1 MSRFNPDRRP
11 LLPRILTAALLCG
24 IAACVGAAGNGNGN
38 GNTPSKTLT
47 EKLEKYKYEQGAPV
61 ESINNYELDGWN
73 YIDRTHIVIH
83 TGPSRDYLVTVMTP
97 CNDLPSAE
105 NIAFTTTTG
114 KLTRFDK
121 LMVRGAGGFV
131 QHCPITQINALTKK
145 KD

>member
-1 MSRFNPDRRP
+1 MPCLSRICRR
-11 LLPRILTAALLCG
+11 LPQLVATLILSGVAATAS
-24 IAACVGAAGNGNGN
+24 AGDND
-38 GNTPSKTLT
+38 KTLQ
-47 EKLEKYKYEQGAPV
+47 EKLAKQKYQQGEAV
-61 ESINNYELDGWN
+61 EYINNYELDGWN

-83 TGPSRDYLVTVMTP
+83 TGPSRDYLVTVMMP

-121 LMVRGAGGFV
+121 LMVRGAGGIV
-131 QHCPITQINALTKK
+131 QHCPITQINALTKR